1 MQKQTT
7 KKKNANIDETKLRD
21 IKNISSRSNM
31 KLLRL

>member
-7 KKKNANIDETKLRD
+7 KKKNADIDETKLRD
-21 IKNISSRSNM
+21 IKNISRRSNM

>member
-21 IKNISSRSNM
+21 IKTISSRSNM
-31 KLLRL
+31 KLPRL